1 VKALVEAVGLSIG
14 YAGHWRL
21 DDVNLR
27 VEPGQLW
34 TLLGPNGSGK
44 STLVKTLLGTERALG
59 GEIRREAR
67 GLGYVPQRQWL
78 DDAYPLTA
86 GEVVALAEKRTTPAA
101 VRKALAAVSLERFEG
116 SAYRDLSGGQKQRVL
131 LARALISDPE
141 LVVLDEPKSG
151 LDPVA
156 QGEVMDLVARL
167 MVERRLG
174 VLLVSHDISA
184 AAAYATHFAVIAR
197 ERGFFAGGP
206 AEDML
211 HSDAFVKAFGRSFH
225 VHQHDEER
233 FVYLPRAR

>member
-1 VKALVEAVGLSIG
+1 MSALVEAVGLTIG

-21 DDVNLR
+21 DGVELR

-44 STLVKTLLGTERALG
+44 STLVKTLLGTEPALG
-59 GEIRREAR
+59 GQIRRGAR
-67 GLGYVPQRQWL
+67 GCGYVPQRQWL

-86 GEVVALAEKRTTPAA
+86 GEVVALAEKRTTPEA
-101 VRKALAAVSLERFEG
+101 VRKALAAVSLERFES
-116 SAYRDLSGGQKQRVL
+116 SAYRNLSGGQKQRVL
-131 LARALISDPE
+131 LARALISDPD

-151 LDPVA
+151 LDPIA

-167 MVERRLG
+167 MVERKLG
-174 VLLVSHDISA
+174 VLLVTHDISA
-184 AAAYATHFAVIAR
+184 AAAYATHFAVISR

-211 HSDAFVKAFGRSFH
+211 NSDAFVKAFGRPFH